1 MMRSRKILIAWLV
14 VYAVLGVISGVTGL
28 AEKNP
33 QASNLLAGLPTSVL
47 IYLWCKADA
56 RERQLVVPSGYTM
69 FATLLA
75 PLGMPVYLIKT
86 RKPLRAALMSL
97 LKALGFFIGVS
108 MLMAVVEAATQ
119 AVIG

>member
-1 MMRSRKILIAWLV
+1 MTRTRKILIAWPV
-14 VYAVLGVISGVTGL
+14 VYLLLGVLSGVTGL
-28 AEKNP
+28 SDKDVQVA
-33 QASNLLAGLPTSVL
+33 NLIAGIPTSIL

-56 RERQLVVPSGYTM
+56 RERQILVPSGYTM

-86 RKPLRAALMSL
+86 RTPLRAALVGMV
-97 LKALGFFIGVS
+97 KALCFFVGVS
-108 MLMAVVEAATQ
+108 VLMAVAEVATQ